1 MATYKVKDDGKA
13 QQGLSAGD
21 EVVTAG
27 GTYRI
32 TGVNADGSYKSE
44 RVSDTTTSSYTGS
57 YANGGSSSKKSTT
70 SAPSGFKGSATGVKT
85 YDTDQGSIRE
95 QMNANSK
102 KWWSAT
108 QEEQEQLHAANEAL
122 SRLLNENGGGVSYDS
137 VSGTWS
143 GSAGKAQPATTPQ
156 KSGAGNYTDFVTEDA
171 PIYENRYDEQIN
183 DTAQGILARDPFSYD
198 SANDPLYKYFANMYQ
213 RNGERAMR
221 DTLGELSAR
230 TGGLASTYAGS
241 AAQGSYNEYMQGLND
256 IVPELYDLAYSI
268 YQNEGDEQ
276 RANLEMLQ
284 ALEQGDYAKY
294 RDLLSQWNTDR
305 SFDYGILSDQIGLDY
320 QRERDALADAQDA
333 REWQYKLQ
341 QSAEKTASGAGSN
354 YTGTGGGGKG
364 DDGNNGL
371 FSLAD
376 DYALTG
382 GDPADFIKANWRS
395 YGFKT
400 QSEAL
405 SAYNVHL
412 TQSSAQADSGYN
424 SAYFRQAMTSLGTM
438 LAQGNA
444 EGAISGIDSFWS
456 KLSDAQKRQV
466 QELLASYGYSYEED

>member
-13 QQGLSAGD
+13 QKGLSAGD

-27 GTYRI
+27 GTYKI

-44 RVSDTTTSSYTGS
+44 RVSDTTTSNYKGS

-85 YDTDQGSIRE
+85 YDTDQSSIRE
-95 QMNANSK
+95 QMNANSQ

-108 QEEQEQLHAANEAL
+108 KEEQEQLHAANEAL
-122 SRLLNENGGGVSYDS
+122 SRLLNENGGDVGYDS

-143 GSAGKAQPATTPQ
+143 GSAGKAQPTTTPQ
-156 KSGAGNYTDFVTEDA
+156 KTGAGNYTDFVTEDA
-171 PIYENRYDEQIN
+171 PVYENRYDEQIN
-183 DTAQGILARDPFSYD
+183 DTAQDIIARDPFSYD

-230 TGGLASTYAGS
+230 TGGLASSYAGS
-241 AAQGSYNEYMQGLND
+241 MAQGSYNEYMQGLND
-256 IVPELYDLAYSI
+256 IVPELYNLAYSI

-305 SFDYGILSDQIGLDY
+305 SFDYGLLSDQIGLDY

-341 QSAEKTASGAGSN
+341 QDAEKTASGAGASSSGN
-354 YTGTGGGGKG
+354 YTGAGGGDEGG
-364 DDGNNGL
+364 DGNGL

-382 GDPADFIKANWRS
+382 GDPKDFIKANWRS

-405 SAYNVHL
+405 SAYNVYL
-412 TQSSAQADSGYN
+412 TQSSST
-424 SAYFRQAMTSLGTM
+424 SSSLGVGGAPTFTQ
-438 LAQGNA
+438 LRQTILTLKNQG
-444 EGAISGIDSFWS
+444 SGDRAYELYDTYFDDM
-456 KLSDAQKRQV
+456 SDAQK
-466 QELLASYGYSYEED
+466 EEINKLLGA

>member
-13 QQGLSAGD
+13 QKGLSAGD

-27 GTYRI
+27 GTYKI

-44 RVSDTTTSSYTGS
+44 RVSDTTTSNYKGS

-85 YDTDQGSIRE
+85 YDTDQSSIRE
-95 QMNANSK
+95 QMNANSQ

-108 QEEQEQLHAANEAL
+108 KEEQEQLHAANEAL
-122 SRLLNENGGGVSYDS
+122 SRLLNENGGDVGFDS

-143 GSAGKAQPATTPQ
+143 GSAGKAQPTATPPQ
-156 KSGAGNYTDFVTEDA
+156 KTGAGNYTDFVAEDA
-171 PIYENRYDEQIN
+171 PVYENRYDEQIN
-183 DTAQGILARDPFSYD
+183 DTAQDIIARDPFSYD

-230 TGGLASTYAGS
+230 TGGLASSYAGS
-241 AAQGSYNEYMQGLND
+241 MAQGSYNEYMQGLND
-256 IVPELYDLAYSI
+256 IVPELYNLAYSI

-305 SFDYGILSDQIGLDY
+305 SFDYGLLSDQIGLDY
-320 QRERDALADAQDA
+320 QRERDALSDAQDA

-341 QSAEKTASGAGSN
+341 QDAEKTASGAGASSNGN
-354 YTGTGGGGKG
+354 YTGAGGGDEG
-364 DDGNNGL
+364 DDGNGL

-382 GDPADFIKANWRS
+382 GDPEDFIKANWRS

-405 SAYNVHL
+405 SAYNVYL
-412 TQSSAQADSGYN
+412 TQSSST
-424 SAYFRQAMTSLGTM
+424 SSSLGVGGAPTFTQ
-438 LAQGNA
+438 LRQTILTLKNQG
-444 EGAISGIDSFWS
+444 SGDRAYELYDTYFDDM
-456 KLSDAQKRQV
+456 SDAQK
-466 QELLASYGYSYEED
+466 EEINKLLGA

>member
-13 QQGLSAGD
+13 QKGLSAGD

-27 GTYRI
+27 GTYKI

-44 RVSDTTTSSYTGS
+44 RVSDTTTSNYKGS
-57 YANGGSSSKKSTT
+57 YANGGSSSKKSTA

-85 YDTDQGSIRE
+85 YDTDQDSIRE
-95 QMNANSK
+95 QMNANSQ

-108 QEEQEQLHAANEAL
+108 KEEQEQLHAANEAL
-122 SRLLNENGGGVSYDS
+122 SRLLNENGGDVGYDS

-143 GSAGKAQPATTPQ
+143 GSAGKAQPTVTPPQ
-156 KSGAGNYTDFVTEDA
+156 KTGAGNYTDFVAEDA
-171 PIYENRYDEQIN
+171 PVYENRYDEQIN
-183 DTAQGILARDPFSYD
+183 DTAQDIIARDPFSYD

-230 TGGLASTYAGS
+230 TGGLASSYAGS
-241 AAQGSYNEYMQGLND
+241 MAQGSYNEYMQGLND
-256 IVPELYDLAYSI
+256 IVPELYNLAYSI

-305 SFDYGILSDQIGLDY
+305 SFDYGLLSDQIGLDY
-320 QRERDALADAQDA
+320 QRERDALSDAQDA

-341 QSAEKTASGAGSN
+341 QDAEKTASGAGASSNGN
-354 YTGTGGGGKG
+354 YTGSGGGDEG
-364 DDGNNGL
+364 DDGNGL

-382 GDPADFIKANWRS
+382 GDPEDFIKANWRS

-405 SAYNVHL
+405 SAYNVYL
-412 TQSSAQADSGYN
+412 TQSSST
-424 SAYFRQAMTSLGTM
+424 SSSLGVGGAPTFTQ
-438 LAQGNA
+438 LRQTILTLKNQG
-444 EGAISGIDSFWS
+444 SGDRAYELYDTYFDDM
-456 KLSDAQKRQV
+456 SDAQK
-466 QELLASYGYSYEED
+466 EEINKLLGA

>member
-13 QQGLSAGD
+13 QKGLSAGD

-27 GTYRI
+27 GTYKI

-44 RVSDTTTSSYTGS
+44 RVSDTTTSNYKGS

-85 YDTDQGSIRE
+85 YDTDQDSIRE
-95 QMNANSK
+95 QMNANSQ

-108 QEEQEQLHAANEAL
+108 KEEQEQLHAANEAL
-122 SRLLNENGGGVSYDS
+122 SRLLNENGGDVGYDS

-143 GSAGKAQPATTPQ
+143 GSAGKAQPTATPPQ
-156 KSGAGNYTDFVTEDA
+156 KTGAGNYTDFVAEDA
-171 PIYENRYDEQIN
+171 PVYENRYDEQIN
-183 DTAQGILARDPFSYD
+183 DTAQDIIARDPFSYD

-230 TGGLASTYAGS
+230 TGGLASSYAGS
-241 AAQGSYNEYMQGLND
+241 MAQGSYNEYMQGLND
-256 IVPELYDLAYSI
+256 IVPELYNLAYSI

-305 SFDYGILSDQIGLDY
+305 SFDYGLLSDQIGLDY
-320 QRERDALADAQDA
+320 QRERDALSDAQDA

-341 QSAEKTASGAGSN
+341 QDAEKTASGAGASSNGN
-354 YTGTGGGGKG
+354 YTGAGGGDEG
-364 DDGNNGL
+364 DDGNGL

-382 GDPADFIKANWRS
+382 GDPEDFIKANWRS

-405 SAYNVHL
+405 SAYNVYL
-412 TQSSAQADSGYN
+412 TQSSST
-424 SAYFRQAMTSLGTM
+424 SSSLGVGGAPTFTQ
-438 LAQGNA
+438 LRQTILTLKNQG
-444 EGAISGIDSFWS
+444 SGDRAYELYDTYFDDM
-456 KLSDAQKRQV
+456 SDAQK
-466 QELLASYGYSYEED
+466 EEINKLLGA